1 MPNAC
6 RMTCLEVWM
15 HHLGHGRRCSISDWG
30 VGFGWDGMWRR
41 KAADEDVGDKRV
53 WVPRFRSL
61 LESDGRAEG

>member
-1 MPNAC
+1 
-6 RMTCLEVWM
+6 M